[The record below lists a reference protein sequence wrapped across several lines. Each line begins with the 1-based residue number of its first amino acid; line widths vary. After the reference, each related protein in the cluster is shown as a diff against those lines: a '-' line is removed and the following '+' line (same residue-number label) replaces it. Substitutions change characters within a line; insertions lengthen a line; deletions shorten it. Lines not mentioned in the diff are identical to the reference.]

1 MDLPI
6 LDLPPDA
13 TAEPSATASVLLPA
27 LDAALSRRRAAAPA
41 NPLGA
46 ERIFHGFSEGYPR
59 LVIDRYAATLVVF
72 DITATALDRDLWS
85 VVRAWVADRRS
96 ELGSEAGVEIR
107 SVLWKVRR
115 GRSEER
121 LGLWVQGGPD
131 SAPRLIVEDDV
142 RYAVDLRLQADA
154 SFYLDTRELR
164 RWLRREANGR
174 SVLNTFAYTGS
185 LGVAA
190 RAGGATRV
198 VQLDRNPRFL
208 AVAARSMAANDFE
221 VEKGALRAND
231 FFLETAR
238 LRREGRLFD
247 LVVVDPPFF
256 SQSER
261 GGSRGQ
267 VDLQKGLA
275 GLLAKVR
282 PLIAHLGRLVVVD
295 NAVFVSG
302 AQFLRELEGL
312 TADGYLSLE
321 ETIAVPAECGAGAP
335 WVEGGPADPSPF
347 VHSTKI
353 AVLRARR
360 KDLRVS

>member
-1 MDLPI
+1 MDSPI
-6 LDLPPDA
+6 PDISLLSLLD
-13 TAEPSATASVLLPA
+13 TALA
-27 LDAALSRRRAAAPA
+27 RRRASTQ
-41 NPLGA
+41 PLEPEGA
-46 ERIFHGFSEGYPR
+46 ERLFHGFSEGYPR
-59 LVIDRYAATLVVF
+59 LVVDRYATTLVVF
-72 DITATALDRDLWS
+72 DATATSLDRELWS
-85 VVRAWVADRRS
+85 VIRGWLAERRV

-115 GRSEER
+115 GRAEER
-121 LGLWVQGGPD
+121 LGLWVQGGPEG
-131 SAPRLIVEDDV
+131 APREIVEDGV
-142 RYAVDLRLQADA
+142 RYAVELRLQADA

-164 RWLRREANGR
+164 RWLRREAADR

-208 AVAARSMAANDFE
+208 AVAARSMAANGFP
-221 VEKGALRAND
+221 VGKGDLRPND
-231 FFLETAR
+231 YFLETAR
-238 LRREGRLFD
+238 LRREARLFD
-247 LVVVDPPFF
+247 VVILDPPFF

-267 VDLQKGLA
+267 VDLQKGLS
-275 GLLAKVR
+275 GLLSKVR
-282 PLIAHLGRLVVVD
+282 PLVAHLGRLVVVD

-302 AQFLRELEGL
+302 AAFLQEIEGL
-312 TADGYLSLE
+312 TRDGYLSLE
-321 ETIAVPAECGAGAP
+321 QTIPVSADCGGGALFDES
-335 WVEGGPADPSPF
+335 WPADPAPF

-360 KDLRVS
+360 KDERVS